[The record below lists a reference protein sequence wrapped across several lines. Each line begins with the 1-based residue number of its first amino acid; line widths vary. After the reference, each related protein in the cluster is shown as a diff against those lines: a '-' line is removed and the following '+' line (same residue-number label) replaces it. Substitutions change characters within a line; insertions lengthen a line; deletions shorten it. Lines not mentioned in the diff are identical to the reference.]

1 MNIQETYDSVK
12 LFNTIAGNLSN
23 VTVESVDDQNSFVF
37 EEVTEMID
45 GVEQEN
51 PTELLDGAVDS
62 FVTVVG
68 QLQKLEAAGFNVQE
82 ALSRVCANNLSKF
95 PLATESVQY
104 DESFTLSLNIEYG
117 RYVIKDENSKI
128 RKPSNFVPVDLSD
141 LVNKDFF
148 NTKE

>member
-1 MNIQETYDSVK
+1 MNIQEAYDSVK
-12 LFNTIAGNLSN
+12 QFNTIAGNLNN
-23 VTVESVDDQNSFVF
+23 VTVESVDNQNGYIF
-37 EEVTEMID
+37 EEVTELIS
-45 GVEQEN
+45 GVENSDPVE
-51 PTELLDGAVDS
+51 TLDGAVDS

-82 ALSRVCANNLSKF
+82 ALARVCANNLSKF
-95 PLATESVQY
+95 PLATESAQY
-104 DESFTLSLNIEYG
+104 DEAFTLNLNIEYG
-117 RYVIKDENSKI
+117 RYVIKDENNKI